1 MTEPIAGPSGV
12 TAGAMLRA
20 ARERQGL
27 HIAALA
33 ASIKVTPRKLDA
45 LEHDRYDEL
54 PDATFTRALAQTVCR
69 SLKVDPAPVLA
80 LLPSAQTAALDNVTG
95 SLNTPFR
102 ERPGREDPGHL
113 ALAAVRPL
121 AWAGL
126 AVLLAA
132 ASIYMVPSDWW
143 TQRAAP
149 SPAAAAAPMVPVP
162 TMPASMPETGRVAQT
177 PAELALETLPA
188 ASMAT
193 AASAAQAILVPTA
206 QQSPAA
212 TALVAAPVERTDT
225 AAPPAGTGNA
235 AVAQALVQLR
245 SDKDSWCDVRD
256 ARGTVLL
263 SRVVLAG
270 ETVGLDG
277 ALPIRLT
284 IGNASSTRLSVRGK
298 PIELAASTRDNV
310 ARLEVQ

>member
-1 MTEPIAGPSGV
+1 MTELTTGPAGA
-12 TAGAMLRA
+12 TAGAILRA

-33 ASIKVTPRKLDA
+33 AAIKVTPRKLDA

-80 LLPSAQTAALDNVTG
+80 LLPSAQTAALDHVTG

-113 ALAAVRPL
+113 AVAAVRPL
-121 AWAGL
+121 AWAGVAL
-126 AVLLAA
+126 LLAA
-132 ASIYMVPSDWW
+132 VFIYVVPSDWW
-143 TQRAAP
+143 TQRT
-149 SPAAAAAPMVPVP
+149 SPAPAGAAGPVAPLP
-162 TMPASMPETGRVAQT
+162 TMPASMSDTGRVAQI
-177 PAELALETLPA
+177 PADQAPEAMPA
-188 ASMAT
+188 ASMAM
-193 AASAAQAILVPTA
+193 AASSAPAILAPTA
-206 QQSPAA
+206 QQSPASA
-212 TALVAAPVERTDT
+212 VLVAATAERTDT
-225 AAPPAGTGNA
+225 SAPSAGAASA

-298 PIELAASTRDNV
+298 PVELAASTRDNV

>member
-1 MTEPIAGPSGV
+1 
-12 TAGAMLRA
+12 MLRA

-80 LLPSAQTAALDNVTG
+80 LLPSAHTSALDHVAGT
-95 SLNTPFR
+95 LNTPFR

-113 ALAAVRPL
+113 AVAAVRPL

-126 AVLLAA
+126 ALLLAA
-132 ASIYMVPSDWW
+132 LSIYVLPSDWW
-143 TQRAAP
+143 TQRAATA
-149 SPAAAAAPMVPVP
+149 PAAVAAPVVPVP
-162 TMPASMPETGRVAQT
+162 PMPASMPETERVAQT
-177 PAELALETLPA
+177 PAEPGPESVPA
-188 ASMAT
+188 ASAT
-193 AASAAQAILVPTA
+193 PAASAAQATLVSMA

-212 TALVAAPVERTDT
+212 PALLAAPAERTDT
-225 AAPPAGTGNA
+225 AAISAGAGPAA
-235 AVAQALVQLR
+235 LAQALVQLR

-284 IGNASSTRLSVRGK
+284 IGNASSTRLIVRGK
-298 PIELAASTRDNV
+298 PVELAASTRDNV